1 MHLIARLGF
10 GQGLGMLR
18 LDGGEERKN
27 GGGLVCSMLMFM
39 STSGG
44 DGSE

>member
-27 GGGLVCSMLMFM
+27 GGGVGVFNVNVHVNVRW
-39 STSGG
+39 
-44 DGSE
+44 

>member
-18 LDGGEERKN
+18 LDGGEERKSGGL
-27 GGGLVCSMLMFM
+27 GGGVFN
-39 STSGG
+39 GNAHFNVRW
-44 DGSE
+44 

>member
-18 LDGGEERKN
+18 LDGGEERKS
-27 GGGLVCSMLMFM
+27 GGG
-39 STSGG
+39 GG
-44 DGSE
+44 VFNVNVHVNVRW